1 MFLNRFPRAFA
12 ERRGRASLNSE
23 LRFRL
28 ISRQSGRKERVSM
41 MTGLGNHPCE
51 NKNLLSVGKEKFVLT
66 SLATYPPIM
75 LALKGD
81 SGFGF
86 R

>member
-51 NKNLLSVGKEKFVLT
+51 NKNLLSWRVCWKREICSDF
-66 SLATYPPIM
+66 
-75 LALKGD
+75 
-81 SGFGF
+81 SGYVPTNYACS
-86 R
+86 